1 MQRPGEQQKVEKQ
14 PGSKPTAARVHTMP
28 SDKHKPQ
35 REGVNTAFKGHTNAP
50 LSLSIA
56 RDVLR
61 RIRERDLTKT
71 DSAEKPWG
79 T

>member
-1 MQRPGEQQKVEKQ
+1 
-14 PGSKPTAARVHTMP
+14 MP